1 MKWFLDVIY
10 IAVATSYKWLLGLI
24 AVVGILIGAL
34 FAAGVLGG
42 GDSGLSGPNFASVP
56 TPEVTPT
63 PTPAP
68 TPITATNPTPTPTLT
83 PAPTLTPTAT
93 VAPTATT
100 LPPPPPTPTPTNTPA
115 PTIALPREIEVP
127 VLLQGAAGVGSL
139 EFVLLY
145 EPTVLEVTGVKTS
158 ALATTALLESSIRTP
173 GSLWA
178 GIIDANGISGD
189 GPVAVIT
196 FAIVGDSESNT
207 ALTLDNVAAYDA
219 LLLLDIITQASTG
232 SFAVKDHS
240 LTAPSLGFLP

>member
-42 GDSGLSGPNFASVP
+42 GDSGSSGPNFASVP

-93 VAPTATT
+93 VAPTATIE
-100 LPPPPPTPTPTNTPA
+100 PPPPPTPTNTPA
-115 PTIALPREIEVP
+115 PTVALPREIEVP

-145 EPTVLEVTGVKTS
+145 EPTVLEVTGVKTG
-158 ALATTALLESSIRTP
+158 ALVTTALLESSTLTS

-178 GIIDANGISGD
+178 GIIDAEGISGD

-196 FAIVGDSESNT
+196 FAIVGDSESNS

-219 LLLLDIITQASTG
+219 SLLLDIIAQASAG
-232 SFAVKDHS
+232 SFTVKDHS